1 MRGAVS
7 PGGLLGQ
14 VLATVATVAGAVLVF
29 TLSLAMFAVLLVL
42 GLGFGGYLWWKTRAL
57 RRALREQQAGLAA
70 AIAAQE
76 ATRGAAAGTVIEGE
90 FLRVDE
96 FRRELPGAPDEPGGP
111 VR

>member
-1 MRGAVS
+1 MRGAVA
-7 PGGLLGQ
+7 PGGVLGKA
-14 VLATVATVAGAVLVF
+14 LATVVTLAGAVLVF

-70 AIAAQE
+70 AIAAHE
-76 ATRGAAAGTVIEGE
+76 AAHTAPVGTVIEGE

-96 FRRELPGAPDEPGGP
+96 FRRELPVEQDGRGGSVP
-111 VR
+111 